1 MNTPRACQTTEHAVM
16 AILSGQ
22 SLASAAARSG
32 IDAEE
37 LGDAVIL
44 YRSAGQA
51 VLAEQAARHDWH
63 QVRIEFADFDRA
75 EDAAASHLAPRL
87 RMLQD
92 SGLLA
97 SWWYIRKA
105 PCWRLRLL
113 PAPGTDPASLHL
125 ATSELLGSLVQSAE
139 IIRWRPTVYEPEI
152 LAFGGPEGIDTAH
165 RLFHADSHHFLA
177 RTHQPPG
184 MGRRE
189 TSILLCTALLRAAGL
204 EWYEQGDVW
213 DRVARMRPLP
223 ADVTADNL
231 AQMGHG
237 LRRLLALDIRPLTSA
252 GGKTQPLAPWLTA
265 FAHTGQTIATAAQS
279 GTLQRGPRDIL
290 AHHVIFH
297 WNRHGLTSRAQAALS
312 HAARAVVMTPTDTLN
327 RKASTASAFYS
338 NRPPTAL
345 PLPANLHEPSPQQ
358 CEG

>member
-1 MNTPRACQTTEHAVM
+1 MNAAPVSQTTEHAVL
-16 AILSGQ
+16 AVLSGQ
-22 SLASAAARSG
+22 SLAATAARSG

-37 LGDAVIL
+37 LGDAVTL

-75 EDAAASHLAPRL
+75 EDAAATHLAPRL

-92 SGLLA
+92 NGLLA
-97 SWWYIRKA
+97 AWWYIRKA

-113 PAPGTDPASLHL
+113 PAPGTDPARLHL
-125 ATSELLGSLVQSAE
+125 ATSELLGALVQSTE
-139 IIRWRPTVYEPEI
+139 IIRWWPTAYEPEI
-152 LAFGGPEGIDTAH
+152 LAFGGLEGIDTAH

-184 MGRRE
+184 LGRRE
-189 TSILLCTALLRAAGL
+189 TSILLCTALFRSAGL

-223 ADVTADNL
+223 ADVTAENL
-231 AQMGHG
+231 AQMGDG
-237 LRRLLALDIRPLTSA
+237 LRRLLALDIRPLTAA
-252 GGKTQPLAPWLTA
+252 GGAMEPLAPWITA
-265 FAHTGQTIATAAQS
+265 FTHAGQIIATAAQS
-279 GTLQRGPRDIL
+279 GTLQRGPRDVL

-297 WNRHGLTSRAQAALS
+297 WNRHGLTSRTQAALS
-312 HAARAVVMTPTDTLN
+312 HAARAVIMAPTET
-327 RKASTASAFYS
+327 T
-338 NRPPTAL
+338 
-345 PLPANLHEPSPQQ
+345 
-358 CEG
+358 